1 VIGAVL
7 AGGASVRF
15 GSDKAVAD
23 WFGMPLAS
31 HPMRALYG
39 AGARQLV
46 YVAARRR
53 ADDTFVMPPGAHAPT
68 HVTDECPGEGPL
80 GAIVTVLR
88 AMRDVLP
95 ADDVMIVAACDLPN
109 VTSSTVASMVNAL
122 RASSVDLV
130 VPRAAGRLHWSLLAL
145 RRSTCVESLTD
156 EFERGERAIHRAV
169 ATLSRVELDVDERL
183 LVNVNDR
190 RLLPVTSTDR

>member
-1 VIGAVL
+1 MIGAVL

-31 HPMRALYG
+31 RPMRALYG
-39 AGARQLV
+39 AGAKRLV
-46 YVAARRR
+46 YVAAQRRV
-53 ADDTFVMPPGAHAPT
+53 DDLFVLPPGATVPS
-68 HVTDECPGEGPL
+68 HVTDEWPGEGPL
-80 GAIVTVLR
+80 GAIVTALR
-88 AMRDVLP
+88 AMRDVSS
-95 ADDVMIVAACDLPN
+95 ADEVMIVAACDLPN

-122 RASSVDLV
+122 RASNVDLV
-130 VPRAAGRLHWSLLAL
+130 VPRATGRLHWSLLAL
-145 RRSTCVESLTD
+145 RSSTCLDSLTA
-156 EFERGERAIHRAV
+156 EFQRGERAVHRAV

-190 RLLPVTSTDR
+190 HLLPVTSPDR

>member
-1 VIGAVL
+1 
-7 AGGASVRF
+7 
-15 GSDKAVAD
+15 
-23 WFGMPLAS
+23 
-31 HPMRALYG
+31 MRALYG

-46 YVAARRR
+46 YVAAQRRV
-53 ADDTFVMPPGAHAPT
+53 ADTFMLPPGAHQPT
-68 HVTDECPGEGPL
+68 HITDEWPGEGPL

-88 AMRDVLP
+88 AMRDTMP
-95 ADDVMIVAACDLPN
+95 ADDVMIVSACDLPN

-145 RRSTCVESLTD
+145 RKSTCVDSLTGD
-156 EFERGERAIHRAV
+156 FERGERAIHRAV
-169 ATLSRVELDVDERL
+169 ATLNRVELDVDERL

-190 RLLPVTSTDR
+190 RLLPVTPPDR